1 MAPLLHRAAIIS
13 EQLQLEGT
21 QRDHTSVKH
30 EKKFP
35 HSKEITGLL
44 KYNTLN
50 LSTSIHMQHNPTMNQ
65 YNTKP
70 RKFGKMGSI
79 DPLRY

>member
-1 MAPLLHRAAIIS
+1 MHLTCTIS

-21 QRDHTSVKH
+21 QR
-30 EKKFP
+30 KKFP

-44 KYNTLN
+44 KYNTLS
-50 LSTSIHMQHNPTMNQ
+50 LSTSIHMQHNPTMNL

-79 DPLRY
+79 DPL